1 MNANAALVIASVL
14 LSAALPAQA
23 VPYGVLLESNGD
35 RGANNEVYALT
46 YDQWTDALANNIAT
60 QSFTPLDI
68 NPLFGLTGFT
78 FDGSV
83 YRMLLESNGDRGAN
97 NEIYALTYNSWNDVL
112 TNTIAEQYFLP
123 LDINPVFSAAG
134 LMYDGIAYRML
145 LESDADRGANNEIYA
160 LTYNTWADVL
170 TNTISEQYFLPLDIN
185 PVFSMADVTWDGTAY
200 RMLLESN
207 ADRGANNEIYALTY
221 NSWADLVANNIGPQS
236 FTPLDINPVFSIGG
250 FGALAFPTTSE
261 PPRNVPEP
269 STLALFVLGLAWLA
283 KARRGLGAAPPA
295 M

>member
-1 MNANAALVIASVL
+1 M
-14 LSAALPAQA
+14 
-23 VPYGVLLESNGD
+23 D
-35 RGANNEVYALT
+35 RRAR
-46 YDQWTDALANNIAT
+46 DNIAT

-160 LTYNTWADVL
+160 LTYN
-170 TNTISEQYFLPLDIN
+170 
-185 PVFSMADVTWDGTAY
+185 
-200 RMLLESN
+200 
-207 ADRGANNEIYALTY
+207 
-221 NSWADLVANNIGPQS
+221 SWADLVANNIGPQS

-283 KARRGLGAAPPA
+283 KVRRGLGAAPPA

>member
-145 LESDADRGANNEIYA
+145 LES
-160 LTYNTWADVL
+160 
-170 TNTISEQYFLPLDIN
+170 
-185 PVFSMADVTWDGTAY
+185 
-200 RMLLESN
+200 N